1 MAKPTVFKKS
11 DFHYE
16 EMSGL
21 PVHNTTI
28 ARLVTPELSET
39 LGGGIVIFEKCSYEW
54 TGTYDE
60 ILCILD
66 GQLRVIVAGENFD
79 CDRGDVIWLPRDTPL
94 TYEIEGKAV
103 CFYAFYPGDGFR
115 WDLTGLPPLPPK
127 A

>member
-1 MAKPTVFKKS
+1 MSKTTVFKKS

-21 PVHNTTI
+21 PVQNTRI

-54 TGTYDE
+54 TSTYDE
-60 ILCILD
+60 MLYILE

-79 CDRGDVIWLPRDTPL
+79 CDTGDVIWLPRDSALKFET
-94 TYEIEGKAV
+94 EGKAV
-103 CFYAFYPGDGFR
+103 CCYAIYPGDAFR